1 VRLTFV
7 HHVVEDRG
15 SAQDM
20 HNYAEVA
27 RALGHD
33 VELYG
38 RPMPGSWFDYSQHVG
53 HADAVVFIFEWTTTL
68 QYGDGLDLARLV
80 ATVPRERRVVL
91 DCDGG
96 YNDAISVNGD
106 VNHADAAASRHWV
119 EVCDSL
125 SDKIF
130 QPTLHPLRPNV
141 GSFFFHAYNP
151 AWEAP
156 LDLGGKEYG
165 MCYVGNNW
173 FRWRSLRRVLGAVEP
188 VRDRVG
194 RIALVGHGW
203 DSVAPWASPAVVEDA
218 YLNDPEF
225 LRRLRVEVSPAV
237 PFHRVIECMGKGT
250 FTPVIYRPLFDH
262 LRLVT
267 CRTFETP
274 AASTIP
280 LFCQAP
286 EFVSEIYGDAA
297 LELTLPESEPHEKIL
312 DLVRRPQHY
321 EGVVAD
327 IRSHLRK
334 TYSYS
339 GQLKRLIE
347 IVES

>member
-1 VRLTFV
+1 MRMIFLNWAF
-7 HHVVEDRG
+7 EDHG
-15 SAQDM
+15 SAQDLS
-20 HNYAEVA
+20 NYVQVG

-33 VELYG
+33 IALYG
-38 RPMPGSWFDYSQHVG
+38 RGGVGRGLNGSLDVAS
-53 HADAVVFIFEWTTTL
+53 ADAVVFIFEYST
-68 QYGDGLDLARLV
+68 YVEALDALRLV
-80 ATVPRERRVVL
+80 GSVPRERRVVL

-165 MCYVGNNW
+165 MCYVGNTW
-173 FRWRSLRRVLGAVEP
+173 FRWRGMRGVLQAIEP
-188 VRDRVG
+188 VRHRVG
-194 RIALVGHGW
+194 RILLVGRGW
-203 DSVAPWASPAVVEDA
+203 EGGGPWAGLSPAPEA
-218 YLNDPEF
+218 YATDPEY
-225 LRRLRVEVSPAV
+225 LQRLGVEVLPPV
-237 PFHRVIECMGKGT
+237 PFHQVVESMGKGT
-250 FTPVIYRPLFDH
+250 FMPVIYRPLFDH

-274 AASTIP
+274 AANTIP
-280 LFCQAP
+280 LFCQEP
-286 EFVSEIYGDAA
+286 DFVAELYGEEAVQ
-297 LELTLPESEPHEKIL
+297 LVLPEEEPHQRIL
-312 DLVRRPQHY
+312 DVVERPEAYAPVVEGIRRRLRERYSYAAQLRQLV
-321 EGVVAD
+321 EI
-327 IRSHLRK
+327 IRS
-334 TYSYS
+334 
-339 GQLKRLIE
+339 
-347 IVES
+347 